1 MTCLTPCDKGPVP
14 PVWPAPGSLGLN
26 QQVPSDYRLSAPVTV
41 RILGAALVAA
51 GLVVGGVAVVAAVL
65 GWSATVTV
73 LVAVALWMAVAV
85 LALLLLRLAPV
96 VRLDDV
102 GYRIRWVRGAGV
114 REGRWK
120 DVEDVVATT
129 VGGARCVVLRHRD
142 GRTSTIPVDLL
153 PGSTESFV
161 EDLRG
166 HLNRGHG
173 YRPLR

>member
-1 MTCLTPCDKGPVP
+1 MTLRPPCDKS
-14 PVWPAPGSLGLN
+14 PATPLGGSGGRCGSIGY
-26 QQVPSDYRLSAPVTV
+26 VPSDYRLSAAVTV

-51 GLVVGGVAVVAAVL
+51 GLLVGLAAALVALLDGSGATTLAVAVV
-65 GWSATVTV
+65 
-73 LVAVALWMAVAV
+73 LWAAVAV

-96 VRLDDV
+96 VRLDEV
-102 GYRIRWVRGAGV
+102 GYRVRWVRGAGV

-120 DVEDVVATT
+120 DVEDVVAST

-142 GRTSTIPVDLL
+142 GRTTTIPVDLL
-153 PGSTESFV
+153 AAEVETFV

-173 YRPLR
+173 YRPVR

>member
-1 MTCLTPCDKGPVP
+1 MTCLTPCDKGRVP
-14 PVWPAPGSLGLN
+14 AVWPCGGCLRLN
-26 QQVPSDYRLSAPVTV
+26 RRVPSDYRLSAPVTV

-51 GLVVGGVAVVAAVL
+51 GLVVGVVAVLAVL
-65 GWSATVTV
+65 LDWAGAVTLV
-73 LVAVALWMAVAV
+73 VAVTLWVAVAV

-96 VRLDDV
+96 VRLDDL
-102 GYRIRWVRGAGV
+102 GYRVRWVRGAGV

-129 VGGARCVVLRHRD
+129 IEGARCVVLRHRD
-142 GRTSTIPVDLL
+142 GRTSTVPVDLL
-153 PGSTESFV
+153 PGSAESFV
-161 EDLRG
+161 EDLRA

>member
-1 MTCLTPCDKGPVP
+1 
-14 PVWPAPGSLGLN
+14 
-26 QQVPSDYRLSAPVTV
+26 VTV

-51 GLVVGGVAVVAAVL
+51 GLLVGLLAVAAAVL
-65 GWSATVTV
+65 DWSGAVTMV
-73 LVAVALWMAVAV
+73 AAVALWAVVAV

-102 GYRIRWVRGAGV
+102 GYRVRWVRGAGV

-129 VGGARCVVLRHRD
+129 VQGARCVVLRHRD
-142 GRTSTIPVDLL
+142 GRTTTIPVDLL
-153 PGSTESFV
+153 SGSVETFV
-161 EDLRG
+161 DDLRE

-173 YRPLR
+173 YRPVR